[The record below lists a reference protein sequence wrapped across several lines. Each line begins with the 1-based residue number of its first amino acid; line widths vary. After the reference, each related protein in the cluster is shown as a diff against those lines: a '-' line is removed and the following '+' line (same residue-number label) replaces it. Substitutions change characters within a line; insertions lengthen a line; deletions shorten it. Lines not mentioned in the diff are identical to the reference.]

1 MLDDQKGPDLSK
13 ICPEMTKRLAKY
25 VKIKV
30 FDTWMKIESL
40 VLTGND
46 YFNVSLYFV

>member
-1 MLDDQKGPDLSK
+1 MLGDQKGPYLPK

-30 FDTWMKIESL
+30 FDTLIKFESL
-40 VLTGND
+40 VLTVND
-46 YFNVSLYFV
+46 FK

>member
-30 FDTWMKIESL
+30 FDTLIKFESL

-46 YFNVSLYFV
+46 FK